1 MFNKKAFTLVEL
13 IVSIG
18 IISLILAVVVPSISN
33 SRNTRFLI
41 QANQDILTA
50 LNKARSNAISSVGGD
65 SHGVYIE
72 SNKVT
77 VFEGSAYNQLDS
89 KNQVTLLDK
98 NIEINSFSLNG
109 GGASI
114 VFAKLSG
121 STNQYGTINL
131 RVKSDTAKNKTI
143 TISRNGII
151 NSN

>member
-1 MFNKKAFTLVEL
+1 MFKIKGFTLVEL
-13 IVSIG
+13 VVSIG
-18 IISLILAVVVPSISN
+18 IVSLILAVVVPSISN

-77 VFEGSAYNQLDS
+77 VFEGSVYNQADS
-89 KNQVTLLDK
+89 KNQVTNLDK
-98 NIEINSFSLNG
+98 SIEINSFSLNG
-109 GGASI
+109 GGSSI
-114 VFAKLSG
+114 VFSKLSG

-131 RVKSDTAKNKTI
+131 RVKSDTTKNKTI